1 MLLGGGTWGTVELK
15 SEKRGG
21 WERKRR
27 SSSFFY
33 QNMASRG
40 DFQAKG
46 NYGPSQRPGP
56 PLHITAA
63 PARLGPGPG
72 SGLVTW
78 HWGPGPLGARALSPS
93 CQRPWRHQGLPSRG
107 QPLAG
112 PGCESES
119 RAALIRIG
127 GAGVGGSHSP
137 TVTVGSGCPVCAG
150 GRTQVTVRGTRIK
163 TRLGFAARGVSAGRP
178 AEQAGAHSWQGPE
191 GTHSLVWVARPPMPV
206 NQCVPAGAPRRP
218 IRRAS
223 DSELPPLRGP

>member
-78 HWGPGPLGARALSPS
+78 HWGPGPLGARALSPPTVVS
-93 CQRPWRHQGLPSRG
+93 AS
-107 QPLAG
+107 LA
-112 PGCESES
+112 PGTKAF
-119 RAALIRIG
+119 R
-127 GAGVGGSHSP
+127 VGDSHSP
-137 TVTVGSGCPVCAG
+137 
-150 GRTQVTVRGTRIK
+150 GRAVNP
-163 TRLGFAARGVSAGRP
+163 SP
-178 AEQAGAHSWQGPE
+178 GP
-191 GTHSLVWVARPPMPV
+191 P
-206 NQCVPAGAPRRP
+206 
-218 IRRAS
+218 
-223 DSELPPLRGP
+223 